1 MASFNKVILLGNL
14 TRDPETRVTANGLT
28 ICKLGLA
35 VSRVYMTREGERKEE
50 TTFVDID
57 AFGKQAEVLTKYL
70 RKGRPLMVEGRLK
83 LDQWETNEGQK
94 RSKLGV
100 VLENFQFLGGGRDD
114 DNSGGNS
121 GGYEDSSPPRRSA
134 TSGASGAS
142 DASDS
147 SGSDVSGSS
156 ASGSGSGDELD
167 EDVPF

>member
-14 TRDPETRVTANGLT
+14 TRDPETRVTANGNT
-28 ICKLGLA
+28 ICKLGMA
-35 VSRVYMTREGERKEE
+35 VSRVFSTRDGERREE

-57 AFGKQAEVLTKYL
+57 AFGKQAEVITKYM

-100 VLENFQFLGGGRDD
+100 VLENFQFIGGRDD
-114 DNSGGNS
+114 NAGGGNS
-121 GGYEDSSPPRRSA
+121 GGYESSSPPANSKP
-134 TSGASGAS
+134 
-142 DASDS
+142 
-147 SGSDVSGSS
+147 S
-156 ASGSGSGDELD
+156 ASSSQNDDSDTLD